1 MKTTAK
7 VTRFSIVSACCLWLA
22 ACAGPGLFSSNNDA
36 PPFSNPAMTMQS
48 ASDSITIGKTSKA
61 DVMATLGAA
70 TVINF
75 ANGFEVWVYRARSR
89 EPAETKA
96 EFVILFSP
104 DEFVRRAR
112 LRPGSVCGTE
122 SKPVCGF

>member
-22 ACAGPGLFSSNNDA
+22 ACAGPGLFSSSNDA

-75 ANGFEVWVYRARSR
+75 DSGFEVWVYRAKSR

-96 EFVILFSP
+96 EFVILFAS
-104 DEFVRRAR
+104 DGIVKKTR
-112 LRPGSVCGTE
+112 LRPG
-122 SKPVCGF
+122 FAARN